1 MKILALDT
9 STSRVSVAIVEDTVV
24 IADTHA
30 GELVG
35 AQFHGELLAGLIRDI
50 CVGNSIDAIAVG
62 RGPGPY
68 TGLRVGITTGDVLA
82 AAWGIPVVGVS
93 TLHALAHGHIRRG
106 GKAGS
111 AVLDVKRKE
120 IAVQK
125 FADDAS
131 LIGEPFLISIAD
143 IASLENDHVVGPA
156 FVTQTNVSP
165 NVADSSP
172 VDAVDIALIAQ
183 SEIARGVFSSS
194 LPLYLRAPD
203 AAEPAPRKA
212 VLG

>member
-9 STSRVSVAIVEDTVV
+9 STSRVTVAIVEDDVV
-24 IADTHA
+24 VADTHA
-30 GELVG
+30 GELIG
-35 AQFHGELLAGLIRDI
+35 AQFHGELLAGLIKDI
-50 CVGNSIDAIAVG
+50 CTGHSIDAIAVG

-106 GKAGS
+106 GTAGS

-120 IAVQK
+120 IAVQR
-125 FADDAS
+125 FADDGS
-131 LIGEPFLISIAD
+131 LVGDPYLISISD
-143 IASLENDHVVGPA
+143 ISQLENENIVGPA
-156 FVTQTNVSP
+156 FITQTNVSP
-165 NVADSSP
+165 SVADSSP
-172 VDAVDIALIAQ
+172 VDAVDIALIAHA
-183 SEIARGVFSSS
+183 EIARGVFSSS

-203 AAEPAPRKA
+203 AAEPAPRKS